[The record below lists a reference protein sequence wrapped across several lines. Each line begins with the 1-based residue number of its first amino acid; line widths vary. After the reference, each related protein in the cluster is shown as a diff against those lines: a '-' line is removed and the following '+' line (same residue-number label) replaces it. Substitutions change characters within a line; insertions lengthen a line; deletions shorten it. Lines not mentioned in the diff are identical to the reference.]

1 MKNFELSKL
10 ADIYDFL
17 DSIDVSYERFDHPAV
32 FTVTEAKIL
41 SPEIDGASTKNL
53 FLRDKKGIRHFLVTV
68 PQDKQVDL
76 KELSSI
82 LEASR
87 LSFAS
92 PDRLKKFLGID
103 PGSVSLLA
111 LLNDQ
116 ENNVEVF
123 VDKEI
128 WNSEKILCHP
138 LVNTSTLAVPR
149 NGIQL
154 FLEKTGHNLM
164 LVEVPIK

>member
-1 MKNFELSKL
+1 MT
-10 ADIYDFL
+10 DIYEFL
-17 DSIDVSYERFDHPAV
+17 DTIKVSYDRFDHPAV
-32 FTVTEAKIL
+32 YTVSEAKKI
-41 SPEIDGASTKNL
+41 SPKMDGASTKNL
-53 FLRDKKGIRHFLVTV
+53 FLRDKKGIRHFLVIV

-76 KELSSI
+76 KELSSK

-92 PDRLKKFLGID
+92 PDRLKKYLGIE

>member
-1 MKNFELSKL
+1 MI
-10 ADIYDFL
+10 DIYNFL
-17 DSIDVSYERFDHPAV
+17 DSIDVSYERFDHAAV
-32 FTVTEAKIL
+32 FTVSEAKRL
-41 SPEIDGASTKNL
+41 SPEMNGASTKNL

-92 PDRLKKFLGID
+92 PDRLKTYLGID

-111 LLNDQ
+111 LLNDS
-116 ENNVEVF
+116 EKKVEVF
-123 VDKEI
+123 IDNEL
-128 WNSEKILCHP
+128 WDAETILCHP

-149 NGIQL
+149 DGIKQ
-154 FLEKTGHNLM
+154 FLEKTGHTLR
-164 LVEVPIK
+164 LVEVPVK

>member
-1 MKNFELSKL
+1 LT
-10 ADIYDFL
+10 DIYKFL
-17 DSIDVSYERFDHPAV
+17 DSINVSYERFDHPAV
-32 FTVTEAKIL
+32 YTVSEAKKL
-41 SPEIDGASTKNL
+41 SPEMDGASTKNL
-53 FLRDKKGIRHFLVTV
+53 FLRDKKGTRHFLVVV

-92 PDRLKKFLGID
+92 PDRLKKYLGIE
-103 PGSVSLLA
+103 PGSVSILA
-111 LLNDQ
+111 LLNDP
-116 ENNVEVF
+116 EKTVEVF
-123 VDKEI
+123 VDNELWNAEI
-128 WNSEKILCHP
+128 ILCHP
-138 LVNTSTLAVPR
+138 LVNTSTLAITR
-149 NGIQL
+149 DGIKQ

>member
-1 MKNFELSKL
+1 MT
-10 ADIYDFL
+10 DIYKFL
-17 DSIDVSYERFDHPAV
+17 DSINVSYERFDHPAV
-32 FTVTEAKIL
+32 YTVSEAKKL
-41 SPEIDGASTKNL
+41 SPEMDGASTKNL
-53 FLRDKKGIRHFLVTV
+53 FLRDKKGIRHFLVVV

-92 PDRLKKFLGID
+92 PDRLKKYLGIE
-103 PGSVSLLA
+103 PGSVSILA
-111 LLNDQ
+111 LLNDP
-116 ENNVEVF
+116 EKTVEVF
-123 VDKEI
+123 VDNELWNAEI
-128 WNSEKILCHP
+128 ILCHP
-138 LVNTSTLAVPR
+138 LVNTSTLAITR
-149 NGIQL
+149 DGIKQ